1 MENLETFI
9 LVAGSLAVACAFG
22 WTATC
27 KLVLLVA
34 SGSKKINA
42 RGRPAISCIRD
53 PLPTVSTARHPAG
66 LDDDIGM
73 PRGDRRKA
81 GVRVGAAVVSDLRE
95 WKYAAVTRVGFE
107 NSTRPIAVHSRS
119 RVARMGRD
127 PSVVRRP

>member
-1 MENLETFI
+1 VENLEPFI
-9 LVAGSLAVACAFG
+9 LVAGSVAVACAFG

-66 LDDDIGM
+66 LDGDFGVRRD
-73 PRGDRRKA
+73 DRRKA
-81 GVRVGAAVVSDLRE
+81 GLPVGSAVVIDLHE
-95 WKYAAVTRVGFE
+95 WKYAAGSRARFE
-107 NSTRPIAVHSRS
+107 NSTGPIAIPSRS
-119 RVARMGRD
+119 RAARMGRD

>member
-1 MENLETFI
+1 MENLEPFI

-53 PLPTVSTARHPAG
+53 PLPTVSTARHPPG
-66 LDDDIGM
+66 LMAISACGVTIAARRVC
-73 PRGDRRKA
+73 PSDRR
-81 GVRVGAAVVSDLRE
+81 S
-95 WKYAAVTRVGFE
+95 
-107 NSTRPIAVHSRS
+107 
-119 RVARMGRD
+119 
-127 PSVVRRP
+127 

>member
-27 KLVLLVA
+27 ELMLLVA

-66 LDDDIGM
+66 LDDDIG
-73 PRGDRRKA
+73 A
-81 GVRVGAAVVSDLRE
+81 AAVIDLRE
-95 WKYAAVTRVGFE
+95 WKYAAVSRGRFE
-107 NSTRPIAVHSRS
+107 NSTRPVAVHSRS

-127 PSVVRRP
+127 PSVVRWP

>member
-1 MENLETFI
+1 METLEQFI

-66 LDDDIGM
+66 LDGDFGVRRD
-73 PRGDRRKA
+73 DRRKA
-81 GVRVGAAVVSDLRE
+81 GLPLGSAAPVE
-95 WKYAAVTRVGFE
+95 
-107 NSTRPIAVHSRS
+107 RPECEY
-119 RVARMGRD
+119 VAG
-127 PSVVRRP
+127 